1 MNFEHPSKALV
12 QHDAKWTLIK
22 FQAVILAEDKLYQ
35 KRKDIVKTI
44 EEIYSQLD
52 HDLKTIMDMR
62 HWDNERNC
70 Y

>member
-1 MNFEHPSKALV
+1 MNSNNISNK
-12 QHDAKWTLIK
+12 
-22 FQAVILAEDKLYQ
+22 AVILAEDKLYQ

-62 HWDNERNC
+62 YWDNERNC